1 MFYSVEPT
9 TNGRTKGRPVGGFL
23 NGEAPPRLRS
33 VKSLRLQSLALLLR
47 HLLVRAVQLE
57 INALLARLSLGFLR
71 VRQAA
76 GERGFREESVSA
88 AARKNNGSLFR
99 PRSDAPRLSQSSV
112 RDGKKTQEPRGKN
125 LGKSRATLP
134 AFRADSAS
142 ASFPGRDARTFAAL
156 LAAFFSCFSRSTAA
170 MISICVKGRFS
181 RFFDLP
187 LLRRPSPNSTWL
199 CSSGCAKVNRG

>member
-1 MFYSVEPT
+1 MTIVGVPHYVFYSVEPT
-9 TNGRTKGRPVGGFL
+9 TNGRTKGRVPSVGGFL
-23 NGEAPPRLRS
+23 NGEAPPRLCS

-76 GERGFREESVSA
+76 GERGRKSQSA
-88 AARKNNGSLFR
+88 PPRAKTKALFFVLEAMM
-99 PRSDAPRLSQSSV
+99 PSSV

-125 LGKSRATLP
+125 LGKSRATFP

-142 ASFPGRDARTFAAL
+142 VGFP
-156 LAAFFSCFSRSTAA
+156 
-170 MISICVKGRFS
+170 
-181 RFFDLP
+181 
-187 LLRRPSPNSTWL
+187 
-199 CSSGCAKVNRG
+199 SG

>member
-1 MFYSVEPT
+1 MTIVGVPHYVFYSVEPT
-9 TNGRTKGRPVGGFL
+9 TNGRTKGRVPSVGGFL

-57 INALLARLSLGFLR
+57 IKALLARLSLGFLR

-76 GERGFREESVSA
+76 GERGRKSQSA
-88 AARKNNGSLFR
+88 PPRAKTKALFFVLEAM
-99 PRSDAPRLSQSSV
+99 PSSV

-125 LGKSRATLP
+125 LGKSRATFP

-142 ASFPGRDARTFAAL
+142 FGFP
-156 LAAFFSCFSRSTAA
+156 
-170 MISICVKGRFS
+170 
-181 RFFDLP
+181 
-187 LLRRPSPNSTWL
+187 
-199 CSSGCAKVNRG
+199 SG